1 MSKADW
7 VGVSVAV
14 LSILTTFVGLVRW
27 LVKYYLAELRP
38 NSGASLKDSVSR
50 LEQRVDR
57 IYEMLIEKI

>member
-50 LEQRVDR
+50 LEKRVDR

>member
-1 MSKADW
+1 MNKADW

-14 LSILTTFVGLVRW
+14 LSILTTLVGLVRW

-50 LEQRVDR
+50 LENRVDK
-57 IYEMLIEKI
+57 IYEMLIERS